1 MRIEV
6 FELSSPAVS
15 FETSVPADS
24 AIVGAPSIFC
34 FLKDTTSV
42 ASAAIRSSGTVASD
56 GFVADPTIPASL
68 TLFFG
73 GRPRLRLIGFPFSSY
88 WTGGGGFFS
97 ANTVSACFT
106 PLSLRLFCFI
116 TTKSSSSSSSESSSP
131 YILVVQGHKS

>member
-6 FELSSPAVS
+6 FELSSPVVS

-42 ASAAIRSSGTVASD
+42 ASGTVASD

-106 PLSLRLFCFI
+106 PLSLRLFCFR